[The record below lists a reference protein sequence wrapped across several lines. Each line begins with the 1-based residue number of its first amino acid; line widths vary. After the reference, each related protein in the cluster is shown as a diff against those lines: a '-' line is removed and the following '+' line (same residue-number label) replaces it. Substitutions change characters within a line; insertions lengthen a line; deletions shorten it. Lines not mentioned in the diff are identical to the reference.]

1 MANLP
6 LDERGVS
13 DENLTEILLWKR
25 GDLPL

>member
-6 LDERGVS
+6 LDERGAS

-25 GDLPL
+25 DDLPL